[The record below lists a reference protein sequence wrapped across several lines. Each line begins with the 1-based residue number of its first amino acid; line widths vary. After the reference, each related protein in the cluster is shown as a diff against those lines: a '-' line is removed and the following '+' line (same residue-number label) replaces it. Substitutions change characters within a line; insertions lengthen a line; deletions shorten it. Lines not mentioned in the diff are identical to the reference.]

1 VAKIGI
7 ISDTHDNLPAVDAAL
22 ERLEKM
28 GVRLLLHAGDIVAP
42 FTLRRIL
49 SRGFEFRGVFGN
61 NDGELLLLSRVA
73 RDQGA
78 VLTHQ
83 PLVTDVGGLRVVVL
97 HGLSGLEETKS
108 FVTALAKSGEYDLV
122 VYGHTH
128 EVDVRKVGRTL
139 IVNPG
144 EACGYLT
151 GKKSFAVLDTER
163 MEVEIVTL

>member
-1 VAKIGI
+1 MSKVGV

-22 ERLEKM
+22 ERLERM
-28 GVRLLLHAGDIVAP
+28 GVRLLLHAGDIIAP

-73 RDQGA
+73 RDHGA
-78 VLTHQ
+78 VLVQQ
-83 PLVTDVGGLRVVVL
+83 PLITEIEGLRAIIL
-97 HGLSGLEETKS
+97 HGLSGIEETKS
-108 FVTALAKSGEYDLV
+108 FVTALAKTGEYDV
-122 VYGHTH
+122 VIYGHTH
-128 EVDVRKVGRTL
+128 EADVRRVGKAL

-151 GKKSFAVLDTER
+151 GRRSLAVLDTVK
-163 MEVEIVTL
+163 MEVELITL

>member
-83 PLVTDVGGLRVVVL
+83 PLVTDVEGLRAVVL

-151 GKKSFAVLDTER
+151 GKKSFAVLDAER